1 MAMAHGHQSYSNTME
16 QTAAVS
22 PTTNDALPLF
32 TIPLSSSSQ
41 VAAASPVPGH
51 TEIVSSH
58 PGLDNLETSQAKTV
72 VFNSFSSQTDL
83 NYSQCFTFC
92 QKLDLEVATSNA
104 AQALPTDYSMWV
116 QTPRPV
122 YEAGTCYYLE
132 DRKRE
137 SGCSIHRFC
146 YCMQTP
152 ALLPAPPSTSATSEL
167 YRLP

>member
-1 MAMAHGHQSYSNTME
+1 MLLGGRGGPHPPKFPPLSP
-16 QTAAVS
+16 AV
-22 PTTNDALPLF
+22 
-32 TIPLSSSSQ
+32 SSSSQ

-104 AQALPTDYSMWV
+104 AQVEKPAVWVAVGWGITATCNKGLRSPLPLGW
-116 QTPRPV
+116 
-122 YEAGTCYYLE
+122 
-132 DRKRE
+132 
-137 SGCSIHRFC
+137 
-146 YCMQTP
+146 
-152 ALLPAPPSTSATSEL
+152 STGGWL
-167 YRLP
+167 YKG